1 MAVIHFFDFNVAPP
15 KRYPDLYTVLNVT
28 FSAGIYLL
36 MLLYFN
42 YRQITLPYNLDEK
55 KGKRKAE

>member
-1 MAVIHFFDFNVAPP
+1 MAVIHLLDFNIIPP
-15 KRYPDLYTVLNVT
+15 KRYPDLYVVLNVT

-36 MLLYFN
+36 MFLFFN
-42 YRQITLPYNLDEK
+42 YRQITLDEKKDK